1 MQIKV
6 QFDTTSKET
15 LAGMQNK
22 KSVTLWNWQK
32 FFKIPRV
39 VINMAVWEDGLKI
52 LSTIGERNCGFV

>member
-22 KSVTLWNWQK
+22 KSVTIWNWQK

-39 VINMAVWEDGLKI
+39 VINMAVREDGLKI